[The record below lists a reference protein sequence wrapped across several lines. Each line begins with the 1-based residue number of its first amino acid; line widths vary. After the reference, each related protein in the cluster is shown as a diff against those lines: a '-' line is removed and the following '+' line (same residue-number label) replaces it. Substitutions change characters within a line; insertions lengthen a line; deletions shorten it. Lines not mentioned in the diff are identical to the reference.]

1 MSFEIKIWGCRGSIP
16 VSSPDHLRFGGS
28 TACVEININDD
39 VIIIDAGSGIRELGT
54 DLLKRGTRVANLLL
68 SHGHY
73 DHIMGLPFFYP
84 VYKADMQL
92 HLFSGHTNNNP
103 CTHDIISDF
112 MREPYLPVSLDIMQA
127 NMNFYDVKEGAEV
140 DLGTGNT
147 AVSCATNHP
156 GGCCAWRV
164 TDGTHSFV
172 YWSDHEH
179 GDDEVDARLTQFA
192 AGADVLIYDAM
203 YTDDEYPSMKKGFG
217 HSTWRKGCEFA
228 QKAGVKQLLLFHHA
242 PERTDSQLEAI
253 EAMAHKVFAGASAAR
268 DGQIIKLD

>member
-16 VSSPDHLRFGGS
+16 VSSPDHVRFGGS
-28 TACVEININDD
+28 TACIEININGNI
-39 VIIIDAGSGIRELGT
+39 IIIDAGSGIRELGT

-84 VYKADMQL
+84 VYNAEMQL
-92 HLFSGHTNNNP
+92 HMWSGHTNSNP

-112 MREPYLPVSLDIMQA
+112 MREPYLPVSLDIMHA
-127 NMNFYDVKEGAEV
+127 SMNFYDVKEGAEV
-140 DLGTGNT
+140 DLGNGNK

-156 GGCCAWRV
+156 GGCFAWRV
-164 TDGTHSFV
+164 TDGKRVFV

-179 GDDEVDARLTQFA
+179 GDDEIDARLTRFA
-192 AGADVLIYDAM
+192 KDADVLIYDAM
-203 YTDDEYPSMKKGFG
+203 YTDEEYPSMKKGFG

-228 QKAGVKQLLLFHHA
+228 QKAGVQQLLLFHHA

-253 EAMAHKVFAGASAAR
+253 EARAHKVFSGASAAR